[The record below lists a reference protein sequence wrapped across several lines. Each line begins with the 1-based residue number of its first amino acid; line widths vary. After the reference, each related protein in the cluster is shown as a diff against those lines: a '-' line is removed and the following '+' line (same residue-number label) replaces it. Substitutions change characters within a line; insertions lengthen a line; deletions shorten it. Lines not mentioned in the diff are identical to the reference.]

1 MRAQRHIR
9 TPLIVVFCAWLT
21 IASASI
27 SFADSPGDP
36 ENTTFDTQVSGSDV
50 IFKGTYTSNVNS
62 DASSRQQE
70 PHSPQTGTSF
80 PADDVPAASGGSGV
94 FGGSRG
100 GRAGGPLEM
109 VCTGEREG
117 IPGSAARPGDAG
129 AVSSHCQ

>member
-9 TPLIVVFCAWLT
+9 TPLAVVFCAWLT

-36 ENTTFDTQVSGSDV
+36 ENTTFDTQVSGNDV
-50 IFKGTYTSNVNS
+50 IFKGTYTSSVNS

-80 PADDVPAASGGSGV
+80 PADGAPAVPAASGGSGAP
-94 FGGSRG
+94 GGGSSRG
-100 GRAGGPLEM
+100 GVGGPLEM
-109 VCTGEREG
+109 VCTGNALPER
-117 IPGSAARPGDAG
+117 PA
-129 AVSSHCQ
+129 